1 MLSLHGHNHLRNV
14 YVEFCHRAHLP
25 GVRVESGSTITPDL
39 SRTQLADVLV
49 LDWER
54 GNTSTG
60 RAAYVWCTAKMDM
73 VGRTQMV
80 VQQWLYNFTTVA
92 EERRVSVNYVIAGVN
107 SKDSVQMSCKLLAG
121 I

>member
-39 SRTQLADVLV
+39 SHTQPADVLV

-54 GNTSTG
+54 EYIHWPGGLSLVYCQDG
-60 RAAYVWCTAKMDM
+60 HG
-73 VGRTQMV
+73 GRTQMV
-80 VQQWLYNFTTVA
+80 VQQWLYNFTTV
-92 EERRVSVNYVIAGVN
+92 G
-107 SKDSVQMSCKLLAG
+107 G
-121 I
+121 

>member
-1 MLSLHGHNHLRNV
+1 
-14 YVEFCHRAHLP
+14 
-25 GVRVESGSTITPDL
+25 
-39 SRTQLADVLV
+39 
-49 LDWER
+49 
-54 GNTSTG
+54 
-60 RAAYVWCTAKMDM
+60 MDM

-80 VQQWLYNFTTVA
+80 VQKWLYNFTTVA